1 MPPTAQDDRGK
12 ITFYY
17 HLMNQEQC
25 LEEAQ
30 GDAGIGAQVR
40 PYPEQK
46 PSPLEGKMTAQR
58 VFPLQVSL
66 VSFSL

>member
-1 MPPTAQDDRGK
+1 
-12 ITFYY
+12 
-17 HLMNQEQC
+17 MNQEQC